1 MARKTKPKS
10 PRKPAPKPAR
20 TPAPRSTKAK
30 KPRRPSP
37 GILPVPKRILIPVER
52 SEADVH
58 FRFYAGAPG
67 RILFSFSDAGDG
79 AEYEVR
85 LMELDPETGAIL
97 ATHSVN
103 SKRHGQ
109 LFALAPFASDVILS
123 ASKYMGPDAS
133 VEWAPLDHD
142 PNRVSDES
150 RHLQAITYRDGDRAA
165 IVVCAHAM

>member
-1 MARKTKPKS
+1 MAKKSTPK
-10 PRKPAPKPAR
+10 PRKPAPKPSKK
-20 TPAPRSTKAK
+20 PAPRAQKKAT
-30 KPRRPSP
+30 RPSP
-37 GILPVPKRILIPVER
+37 AILPVPKRILTPVQR
-52 SEADVH
+52 SEADIH

-67 RILFSFSDAGDG
+67 RILFSFNDAGDG

-109 LFALAPFASDVILS
+109 LFALSPFASDVILS

-133 VEWAPLDHD
+133 VEWAPLEHD

-150 RHLQAITYRDGDRAA
+150 RHLQAITYRDGDCAA

>member
-1 MARKTKPKS
+1 MAKKPKPK
-10 PRKPAPKPAR
+10 PRKPAPKHSKKS
-20 TPAPRSTKAK
+20 APRAQKNAA
-30 KPRRPSP
+30 RPSP
-37 GILPVPKRILIPVER
+37 AILPVPKRILTPVER
-52 SEADVH
+52 SEGDIH

-109 LFALAPFASDVILS
+109 LFALSPFASDVILS

-133 VEWAPLDHD
+133 VEWAPLEHN